1 MGKSLVSCFFLRHS
15 VRIVFV
21 YLTSADMHCVGPLAV
36 RHSAKFDFI
45 SDATLSLSQATSLQY
60 CRPLHKCKLS
70 TGELDRVVFA
80 SIVIVNILQVSLL
93 QPCLFTSSLWC
104 CYMYCYQVTKC
115 FFAILYMPSV
125 LWHCWLD
132 GRKSIRP
139 VKKLSGGVL
148 AWLSVWSEVQTCIW
162 PSGFH
167 CHSLS
172 FASVKSRLVLPSW

>member
-45 SDATLSLSQATSLQY
+45 SNATLSLSQATSLQY

-104 CYMYCYQVTKC
+104 CYMYCYSDKQCTKSQNAFLPYYTCLQC
-115 FFAILYMPSV
+115 FDTVGWMA
-125 LWHCWLD
+125 
-132 GRKSIRP
+132 GRA
-139 VKKLSGGVL
+139 SGL
-148 AWLSVWSEVQTCIW
+148 
-162 PSGFH
+162 
-167 CHSLS
+167 
-172 FASVKSRLVLPSW
+172 